1 MAIIFIAGLV
11 LVGSLRTKGS
21 IARALG
27 MSLFLISVP
36 RESSSGSNQNQRSEK
51 DIISVMEQLYS
62 SFTGLHAKGWN
73 KFIYGEPYISL
84 EISVH
89 HIGEE
94 IHFYMAVPRSYEQI
108 FEKQVNGLY
117 PTAHVERVKDYNIF
131 NPQGVS
137 LGGYFKLKGHSIL
150 PFKTY
155 QNLQADPLGGLATA
169 LSKLQKEGEGA
180 TIQILIRPTHQDSV
194 RKLAQKTAKEMQ
206 SGFNFVKALSLAKH
220 PPKKSKDGDKEPER
234 PKAVTPFEEEIVKGI
249 QSKASKPLFDTN
261 VRIVVSADNDIR
273 AGQLLNDLSGAFT
286 QFSSNEM
293 NSLKLTTLKGGSLK
307 KFLFNYSFRIFD
319 SYQTILLSSEEVTS
333 LFHFPLDTTLAS
345 KIKFLRSKPAEPP
358 SNLPVEGIVLGKN
371 VFRGVQ
377 TEVRMANK
385 DRQRH
390 LYVIGQ
396 TGTGKSVFME
406 SLIRQDM
413 EAGKGVCVIDP
424 HGEFAEFSLSIVPAE
439 RVDDVIYFN
448 PGDVDFPMGL
458 NMLEIDPS
466 HPEQKTMVIDELF
479 GIFDKLYNL
488 KETGGPM
495 FEKYFKNSALLLLDD
510 YAHDIPTLAD
520 ISRVLVDDAYRAD
533 KLSRETNPLVSQFW
547 QLEAEK
553 AQGEQSLANMA
564 PYISSKITSFV
575 FNEFLRPIINQQ
587 KSAFNFRDVMDNQ
600 KILVVNLSKGRIGD
614 LNASLLGMI
623 IVGKLLMAALSRAD
637 IPDESARKDLYLY
650 IDEFQN
656 FTTDSIAT
664 ILSEARKYHLDLII
678 AHQFIKQLKEGIR
691 DAVFGNVG
699 SIVSFRIGPDD
710 AEFMKNKFE
719 PVFSTQD
726 LMNIDNL
733 NAYVNLL
740 INGQTERPFNIKIET
755 DRVFGAGNK
764 EVAEHLKQLSRS
776 KYARPREDVEN
787 EIRAKFNTNTKT

>member
-1 MAIIFIAGLV
+1 
-11 LVGSLRTKGS
+11 
-21 IARALG
+21 
-27 MSLFLISVP
+27 
-36 RESSSGSNQNQRSEK
+36 
-51 DIISVMEQLYS
+51 MEQLYS